1 LSREELIWHLVDAIR
16 MSQNATDALDE
27 AAAAYLGINRTDA
40 RALDV
45 IERQGR
51 VSAGELAREMHLTTG
66 AVTTVVDRLERAG
79 YARRVPDPAD
89 RRRVL
94 VEAPAEAVA
103 AFDPYTDE
111 QLELLLDFTRRG
123 IEWNLQRIER
133 VQAELA
139 KRKKQRR

>member
-1 LSREELIWHLVDAIR
+1 

-45 IERQGR
+45 IERLGR

-79 YARRVPDPAD
+79 YARRVPDPTD
-89 RRRVL
+89 RRRVI
-94 VEAPAEAVA
+94 VEATPAIKRLAAEFYGTREQAVA

-111 QLELLLDFTRRG
+111 QLELLLNFTRRG
-123 IEWNLQRIER
+123 IEWNQQRIER
-133 VQAELA
+133 MQAELA
-139 KRKKQRR
+139 KRKDRRG